1 MFVLYLGGIILP
13 PFLTGKPRAQNVLA
27 HGLAGFAS
35 ALDPS
40 RWRRSGSIQVILA
53 ALFAATVVAAIHV
66 ALGLV
71 FDPRYKD
78 FPLAALT
85 GPVIALAVLA
95 FADRTQAFAPGMPER
110 VAAALLAGSALF
122 VVGNEGLA
130 NWQALIFAG
139 LLLLLA
145 LNCLKAE
152 AAPG

>member
-1 MFVLYLGGIILP
+1 M
-13 PFLTGKPRAQNVLA
+13 
-27 HGLAGFAS
+27 GLAGFAS

-40 RWRRSGSIQVILA
+40 RWRRSGSIQVVLA

-78 FPLAALT
+78 FPFAALA

-95 FADRTQAFAPGMPER
+95 FANRKRKPSRRGLPR
-110 VAAALLAGSALF
+110 RWRRRYLAGSALF
-122 VVGNEGLA
+122 VVVNEGLA

-139 LLLLLA
+139 FSRFLPSPA
-145 LNCLKAE
+145 
-152 AAPG
+152 